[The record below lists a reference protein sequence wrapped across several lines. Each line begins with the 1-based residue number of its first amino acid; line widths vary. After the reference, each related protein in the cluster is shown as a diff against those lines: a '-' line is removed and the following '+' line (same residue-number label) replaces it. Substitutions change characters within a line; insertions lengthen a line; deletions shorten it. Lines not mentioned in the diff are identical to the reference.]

1 MTGIAAGQTV
11 SHYRVAE
18 KLGGGGMGVVHRA
31 EDVKLRRSVALKFLP
46 ADLTGDDEAK
56 RRFIIEAQAASALDH
71 PNICTIYEVDETP
84 DGQLFLA
91 MAYYEGET
99 LKKKIARGPL
109 TIVDALDIAIQI
121 GQGLGKAHAADIV
134 HRDVKPANVLLTTD
148 GFAKLLDFGVAKL
161 LRDPGLTR
169 TGAAIGTI
177 PYMSPEQLHGDAVD
191 HRIDIWAMGVVLYEM
206 LTGVGPFIRED
217 SAAVS
222 LAILRETPTPPSARR
237 TGVPLELERIVMR
250 ALKKRREDRYQTV
263 ADLVSELRRL
273 KRETDGYVEPL
284 TRDATAVVR
293 QGSRGRRAALVIA
306 AVAVVAA
313 VVAFA
318 LRDRGGTPVLTNTA
332 QLTSATG
339 VQDLP
344 TWAPDGRSIA
354 FVSNES
360 GNFDIWVRP
369 VGSSQ
374 AVNRTADFPG
384 SDLAPSWS
392 PDGQQIAF
400 WSAREGGAY
409 FVMSALGGAPKKV
422 LATGLPS
429 FGFRF
434 SAPAWS
440 EDGSA
445 LACVVLPNAVPNVE
459 VVSLATGESNRLP
472 LPGTPAALRTELSW
486 SRDGKFFAYID
497 GRDTTSQVTQL
508 WVLRRSDGKAAAI
521 TGGRTNVQSPS
532 WSRDGRT
539 LYFVSN
545 RGGSMDLWQQRLD
558 DVGTAL
564 GEPVRITT
572 GIGMLRA
579 AFSPDGS
586 KLAYSRGGIVT
597 NVWIVP
603 ILADR
608 PATWADAKQL
618 TFDEANVEF
627 VDVSP
632 DGQRLLVSSDKTG
645 NPDLWSLPA
654 DGGEMQQVTNDS
666 TPDWLGRFSPD
677 GRTIGF
683 YSYRSGARD
692 LWVMPA
698 DSGRAR
704 QLTNHQGDN
713 YFAGWSPDGRSVI
726 TYSNRSGKNQ
736 IWEVPIDG
744 GPARRVTNDTA
755 SDNHPSWSP
764 DGKWIVYA
772 STVSG
777 VTRLYRIPAHGGE
790 PVQLTTD
797 SGWVSRWSPD
807 SKYVYFT
814 TPPGRRVG
822 GGNIWSVSV
831 PDGIER
837 QMTDLTGQRGRMTSQ
852 ALATDGRRL
861 FFSWGEELAH
871 IWVADVISR

>member
-1 MTGIAAGQTV
+1 
-11 SHYRVAE
+11 
-18 KLGGGGMGVVHRA
+18 
-31 EDVKLRRSVALKFLP
+31 
-46 ADLTGDDEAK
+46 
-56 RRFIIEAQAASALDH
+56 
-71 PNICTIYEVDETP
+71 
-84 DGQLFLA
+84 
-91 MAYYEGET
+91 
-99 LKKKIARGPL
+99 
-109 TIVDALDIAIQI
+109 
-121 GQGLGKAHAADIV
+121 
-134 HRDVKPANVLLTTD
+134 
-148 GFAKLLDFGVAKL
+148 
-161 LRDPGLTR
+161 
-169 TGAAIGTI
+169 
-177 PYMSPEQLHGDAVD
+177 
-191 HRIDIWAMGVVLYEM
+191 
-206 LTGVGPFIRED
+206 
-217 SAAVS
+217 
-222 LAILRETPTPPSARR
+222 
-237 TGVPLELERIVMR
+237 
-250 ALKKRREDRYQTV
+250 
-263 ADLVSELRRL
+263 
-273 KRETDGYVEPL
+273 
-284 TRDATAVVR
+284 
-293 QGSRGRRAALVIA
+293 
-306 AVAVVAA
+306 
-313 VVAFA
+313 
-318 LRDRGGTPVLTNTA
+318 
-332 QLTSATG
+332 
-339 VQDLP
+339 
-344 TWAPDGRSIA
+344 
-354 FVSNES
+354 
-360 GNFDIWVRP
+360 
-369 VGSSQ
+369 
-374 AVNRTADFPG
+374 
-384 SDLAPSWS
+384 
-392 PDGQQIAF
+392 
-400 WSAREGGAY
+400 
-409 FVMSALGGAPKKV
+409 
-422 LATGLPS
+422 
-429 FGFRF
+429 
-434 SAPAWS
+434 
-440 EDGSA
+440 
-445 LACVVLPNAVPNVE
+445 
-459 VVSLATGESNRLP
+459 
-472 LPGTPAALRTELSW
+472 
-486 SRDGKFFAYID
+486 
-497 GRDTTSQVTQL
+497 
-508 WVLRRSDGKAAAI
+508 
-521 TGGRTNVQSPS
+521 
-532 WSRDGRT
+532 
-539 LYFVSN
+539 
-545 RGGSMDLWQQRLD
+545 
-558 DVGTAL
+558 
-564 GEPVRITT
+564 
-572 GIGMLRA
+572 MLRA

-608 PATWADAKQL
+608 LATWADAKQL

-704 QLTNHQGDN
+704 QLTTHQGDN

-726 TYSNRSGKNQ
+726 AYSNRSGKNQ
-736 IWEVPIDG
+736 IWEVLIDG

-861 FFSWGEELAH
+861 FFSWGEQLAH
-871 IWVADVISR
+871 IWVADVTQRR